1 MKKLK
6 SLFACMFGLLIL
18 TGCSNNFSNNAQIGV
33 IGDEKPATMKE
44 IKFDGIYVQTDNA
57 TWAIAFKSYNVEND
71 LINIKGSFYVPN
83 EEDFGNILEL
93 ETKLNKENSP
103 YVISYNE
110 TFDSMNS
117 VVYSNLE
124 NTKWT
129 LNGIERDNLCY
140 FTLCIDISP
149 LIECNKLLGELII
162 NGYFNVFYDFNGEMV

>member
-1 MKKLK
+1 
-6 SLFACMFGLLIL
+6 
-18 TGCSNNFSNNAQIGV
+18 
-33 IGDEKPATMKE
+33 
-44 IKFDGIYVQTDNA
+44 
-57 TWAIAFKSYNVEND
+57 
-71 LINIKGSFYVPN
+71 
-83 EEDFGNILEL
+83 
-93 ETKLNKENSP
+93 
-103 YVISYNE
+103 
-110 TFDSMNS
+110 MNS